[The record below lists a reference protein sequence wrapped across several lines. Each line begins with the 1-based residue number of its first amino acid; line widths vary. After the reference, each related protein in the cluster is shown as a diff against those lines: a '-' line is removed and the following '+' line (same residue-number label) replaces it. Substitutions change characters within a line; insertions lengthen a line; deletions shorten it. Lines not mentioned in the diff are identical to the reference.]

1 MLYYMAGATFL
12 ASKNFKEE
20 EDIYREVRKD
30 PTENSFFTFPLH
42 FFFWTFSGLSLQFLL
57 LLLAQILFFNFREWV
72 ITGKT
77 SVIFLL
83 FK

>member
-42 FFFWTFSGLSLQFLL
+42 FFFLEFLWLISAIYPPPPGTDSLLQL
-57 LLLAQILFFNFREWV
+57 
-72 ITGKT
+72 
-77 SVIFLL
+77 
-83 FK
+83 